1 MDDSREASPD
11 WLRNFQAPTQSI
23 TTLSSDSDLSGDKS
37 PGRDDSIDL
46 QRDTKHRTSNL
57 LDEDG
62 EEDEKIS
69 DIALKSHTK
78 KSPNKKRTKKEVK
91 VGEDTPAKRRK
102 TEKFEKRGNEDG
114 VTVKREELLD
124 NSVETPTIAPNHAV
138 CELSSDSESNF
149 DAKDEKEKNDD
160 EKSTPKSAVKGKS
173 PKKRMKQENVQ
184 PTEQKTTSEPLKMEG
199 EDDNVDVAEDGKPVK
214 QTESVGSSSTLP
226 LVMADKV
233 HRSKALVEC
242 EGESIDLS
250 GDMGAVGRVIV
261 SETPSKE
268 SEMYLDLKGTIYRTI
283 IVPSR
288 TFCVV
293 SIGQSEAK
301 IEAIMNDFI
310 QLKPQSNVYDAETM
324 VEGTLEGF
332 TFDSDDEADKMTK
345 DVKGDQ
351 NESAEEKP
359 NKKTKGKA
367 EKKSVKPAATKK
379 KGKDVGGKQ
388 PKKRKPPA
396 PKKGK
401 AKK

>member
-1 MDDSREASPD
+1 MGDSREASPD
-11 WLRNFQAPTQSI
+11 WLRSFQAPTQSI
-23 TTLSSDSDLSGDKS
+23 TTLSSDSEPSSDKS
-37 PGRDDSIDL
+37 PARDDN
-46 QRDTKHRTSNL
+46 DTKHRTSDIL
-57 LDEDG
+57 EEDG
-62 EEDEKIS
+62 EEDEKNCNIS
-69 DIALKSHTK
+69 LKTHTK
-78 KSPNKKRTKKEVK
+78 KSSNKKSPDKKTTKKRLKAGDE
-91 VGEDTPAKRRK
+91 TTAKRIK
-102 TEKFEKRGNEDG
+102 TEKRGSEDNEN
-114 VTVKREELLD
+114 VKKEEISD
-124 NSVETPTIAPNHAV
+124 NSTETPATAPIHSI
-138 CELSSDSESNF
+138 CDLSSDSESNL
-149 DAKDEKEKNDD
+149 DATMREKKEKDEDEDD
-160 EKSTPKSAVKGKS
+160 DDDTALISTVIGKST
-173 PKKRMKQENVQ
+173 KKQMKQEDVQ
-184 PTEQKTTSEPLKMEG
+184 LTEKKTHEPVKMEG
-199 EDDNVDVAEDGKPVK
+199 EVGNMDIAEENKLEK
-214 QTESVGSSSTLP
+214 QTEAAVSSSTLP
-226 LVMADKV
+226 LILPDKV

-250 GDMGAVGRVIV
+250 GDMGAVGRVII

-268 SEMYLDLKGTIYRTI
+268 SEMFLDLKGTIYKTV

-332 TFDSDDEADKMTK
+332 NFDSDDETDKMIK

-351 NESAEEKP
+351 NEGEEKP

-367 EKKSVKPAATKK
+367 EKKPAATKK

-388 PKKRKPPA
+388 PKKRKPQA